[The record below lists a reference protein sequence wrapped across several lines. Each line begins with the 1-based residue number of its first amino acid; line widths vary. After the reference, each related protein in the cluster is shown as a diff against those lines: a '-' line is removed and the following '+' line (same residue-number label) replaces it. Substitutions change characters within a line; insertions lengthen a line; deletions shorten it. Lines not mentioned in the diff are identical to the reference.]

1 MHLSDLIS
9 LLHDVVQLT
18 ANHFVST
25 CFPFSS
31 CVLLNFCLIT
41 KFFWQLTC
49 LFAIFCSMDFTL
61 GSYWSCKKQSQKQ
74 FHDLD
79 PQQTHIWSQ
88 LWLLPCTMRTHD
100 TGLESGLKAQTCLD
114 LTPNI
119 LNPGLSSRGKENEG
133 ENPPSHHHC
142 DPSPYITGLRC

>member
-100 TGLESGLKAQTCLD
+100 TGLESGLKHRHVWTWLQTFWTLVYH
-114 LTPNI
+114 PGEKKMRKKI
-119 LNPGLSSRGKENEG
+119 LPVTIIAI
-133 ENPPSHHHC
+133 HH
-142 DPSPYITGLRC
+142 PI